1 MNSKDRKDFSCVNQC
16 IHGGVDMKNFDLG
29 TIISLLQEI
38 LNYQVSLYYV
48 KDVVLDT
55 LLWRFTSHFLVM
67 GMKISVPLNSICAF
81 YMATTIVEN
90 PTLLP
95 SYSFFTIALVLLN
108 GLWWRMKHPNPWY
121 RANTF
126 QYYFKCLVLGKT
138 MPLSPESIA
147 VNERSEEAKKF
158 EESWAEIIAKAEAK
172 AKRRSDE
179 VAAEQL
185 EFQKELEE
193 AGGTDT
199 DISSSSGGPKINPV
213 IRMAKPYLF
222 PIQQQLIVACEGLR
236 SARNILTWEESVLSF
251 WLVLVT
257 FVLGAVFMVFPW
269 LFFVRWFARILAWG
283 VFGPWMKLVDIIFF
297 SSSSTDDTLK
307 EAEAEAADRAGRRKY
322 MEKLITEARVKN
334 ENAAKLRD
342 MKQYFFGKYLTRVPI
357 FKTDRYVDRP
367 LPSSSARKVEAKHD
381 IATTAFEMVEQSEER
396 ITGQNLVGLMI
407 PHVISDDQLDS
418 SSSPERRES
427 EKGKSLAQIGG
438 IIGTSAI
445 VTYYAVPYLMHAF
458 H

>member
-236 SARNILTWEESVLSF
+236 CARNILTWEESVLSF

-269 LFFVRWFARILAWG
+269 LFFVRWFARILA
-283 VFGPWMKLVDIIFF
+283 
-297 SSSSTDDTLK
+297 
-307 EAEAEAADRAGRRKY
+307 
-322 MEKLITEARVKN
+322 
-334 ENAAKLRD
+334 
-342 MKQYFFGKYLTRVPI
+342 
-357 FKTDRYVDRP
+357 
-367 LPSSSARKVEAKHD
+367 
-381 IATTAFEMVEQSEER
+381 
-396 ITGQNLVGLMI
+396 
-407 PHVISDDQLDS
+407 
-418 SSSPERRES
+418 
-427 EKGKSLAQIGG
+427 
-438 IIGTSAI
+438 
-445 VTYYAVPYLMHAF
+445 
-458 H
+458 